1 MGGEALG
8 PVKVLCPSIG
18 ECQEWEWVDWGAG
31 GVRGYRGFSE
41 GILGKGITFKMGR

>member
-18 ECQEWEWVDWGAG
+18 ECQGQEWEWVDWGAG
-31 GVRGYRGFSE
+31 KGDRGFSE
-41 GILGKGITFKMGR
+41 GKLGKRITFKM